1 MRKIASIVLAFL
13 LCAVTAAAAQPKMTV
28 EELLKPY
35 DAKTRPDYVPP
46 ASSPPARSWLPRFAR
61 SECRCRGC
69 GCKGGSGWRDRNGN
83 CVSHA
88 SLTRDCGSPPSTR
101 CTHEGARQVCP

>member
-1 MRKIASIVLAFL
+1 MPKIASVVLALL
-13 LCAVTAAAAQPKMTV
+13 LCTVTAASAQRKMTV

-46 ASSPPARSWLPRFAR
+46 TTSAPSPLAST
-61 SECRCRGC
+61 CRCIGC
-69 GCKGGSGWRDRNGN
+69 GCKGGAGWRDRNGN
-83 CVSHA
+83 CVSRA

-101 CTHEGARQVCP
+101 CRYEGARQVCP